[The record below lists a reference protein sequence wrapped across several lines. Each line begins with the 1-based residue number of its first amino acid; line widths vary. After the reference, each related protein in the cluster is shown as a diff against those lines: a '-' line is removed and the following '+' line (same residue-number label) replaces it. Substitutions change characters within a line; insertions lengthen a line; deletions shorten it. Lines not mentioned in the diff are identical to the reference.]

1 MSNRRKIISLFVPI
15 VTLLCAGSVATASVP
30 LIPTVIYDH
39 EIALPYEPPKL
50 RVVAPLPLS
59 PVSPR
64 VVFHGSRDGKLI
76 ALTFDACST
85 RARAHYDE
93 RVTQVLIDK
102 KVPATIFLGGKWIED
117 NVEHARYLASL
128 PQFELGNHTFL
139 HPHLTQV
146 SDTRLREEL
155 AWDQALLYTVTGRQA
170 TLFRAPYGEYDDR
183 VVDYAAQAG
192 MTTIQF
198 DLASGD
204 PDVHITKE
212 QLIKYVVDNARP
224 GSIVVMHINRRGWHT
239 AQALPAIIDGLR
251 LRGFTLVTVSELL
264 ARQVPK
270 VYQAREEHPGSAI
283 FTGIFGEHADTTS
296 SPD

>member
-1 MSNRRKIISLFVPI
+1 MRTRHSLNTFVVPAVALAI
-15 VTLLCAGSVATASVP
+15 CACVSVSSAAPPV
-30 LIPTVIYDH
+30 LHAAADVH
-39 EIALPYEPPKL
+39 AIALPYEPLTL
-50 RVVAPLPLS
+50 RVVAPAPLP
-59 PVSPR
+59 PIAPR
-64 VVFHGSRDGKLI
+64 VVFHGARNRRLI

-85 RARAHYDE
+85 RAPSYYDE

-146 SDTRLREEL
+146 SNARLREEL

-170 TLFRAPYGEYDDR
+170 TLFRAPYGEYDAR

-192 MTTIQF
+192 MTTVQY

-204 PDVHITKE
+204 PDVHIAKE
-212 QLIKYVVDNARP
+212 QLIKYVVDAARP

-239 AQALPAIIDGLR
+239 AEALPAIIDALR
-251 LRGFTLVTVSELL
+251 LRGFEFVTVSELL
-264 ARQVPK
+264 AAP
-270 VYQAREEHPGSAI
+270 APGSPQVRAQRR
-283 FTGIFGEHADTTS
+283 TALAPS
-296 SPD
+296 

>member
-1 MSNRRKIISLFVPI
+1 MSKSRRFIWLVAPLAS
-15 VTLLCAGSVATASVP
+15 LLCAANVATASVP
-30 LIPTVIYDH
+30 LIPTVIYDQ

-64 VVFHGSRDGKLI
+64 VVLHGSRDTKLI

-85 RARAHYDE
+85 RAPAHYDE
-93 RVTQVLIDK
+93 RVTEVLIDK
-102 KVPATIFLGGKWIED
+102 NVPATIFLGGKWIED
-117 NVEHARYLASL
+117 NVEHARHLGSL

-146 SDTRLREEL
+146 SDARLREEL

-183 VVDYAAQAG
+183 VVNYAAQAG
-192 MTTIQF
+192 MTTIQY

-204 PDVHITKE
+204 PDANITKE
-212 QLIKYVVDNARP
+212 QLIRYVVDSARP
-224 GSIVVMHINRRGWHT
+224 GSIVVMHINGRGWHT

-264 ARQVPK
+264 ARRVPK
-270 VYQAREEHPGSAI
+270 TYQAREEHPGSAI
-283 FTGIFGEHADTTS
+283 FTGIFGEHADTIS